1 MLKKVMFVSRPE
13 AEKMPGWGDGAIISI
28 TEPDAGEA
36 ALMEGWHAVHRVVFH
51 DTEPGKVNRI
61 TVAVVMTEAHAIDI
75 ARFVRTVAPD
85 VNTIVVHC
93 KGGISR
99 SAAVAK
105 WIAEAYNLPFDH
117 RYSSFNKHV
126 HRLLVNANQRILRMG
141 NA

>member
-1 MLKKVMFVSRPE
+1 MLKKVMFVSRPV
-13 AEKMPGWGDGAIISI
+13 AEKMPGWADGVIISI
-28 TEPDAGEA
+28 TEPEAGEA
-36 ALMEGWHAVHRVVFH
+36 ALMQGWHAVHRVVFH
-51 DTEPGKVNRI
+51 DTEPGKVNR
-61 TVAVVMTEAHAIDI
+61 AKVVVMMTEAHAIDI
-75 ARFVRTVAPD
+75 ARFVRAVAPD
-85 VNTIVVHC
+85 VKTIVVHC

-105 WIAEAYNLPFDH
+105 WIAEAYSLPFDH